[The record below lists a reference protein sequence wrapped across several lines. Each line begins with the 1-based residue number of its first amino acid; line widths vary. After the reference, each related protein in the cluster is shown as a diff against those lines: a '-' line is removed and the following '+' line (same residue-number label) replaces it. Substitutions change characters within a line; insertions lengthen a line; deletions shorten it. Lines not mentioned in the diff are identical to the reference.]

1 MRGSEGQ
8 ARSNGA
14 PDSLHCA
21 READGQCAMKTRL
34 LEDIDENGSAA
45 PPLERAGG
53 AARAPSLAD
62 TTTPNPAHAARKNP
76 GPPDRADTAA
86 PRFAPQ
92 PPGFHDRQADPAT
105 DPPRPPAA
113 AIPPLDGTSPFAAD
127 GPDWLA
133 ARLQEDAALRDEPE
147 WNSLW
152 KRRLVAWGG
161 AAVLLALTA
170 AAGLWMV
177 QESRV
182 EGALVVVANTSPP
195 VLPAT
200 ATASTP
206 HPPAQAEPAP
216 GAAPP
221 MPASA
226 AAAGSVTPREPEPSR
241 EPASPRH
248 RKVASAQ
255 PKPAAPEKQEPS
267 ARLRREETLMQCRAH
282 GYDERQCLELSCVMT
297 RFGLACRG

>member
-1 MRGSEGQ
+1 
-8 ARSNGA
+8 
-14 PDSLHCA
+14 
-21 READGQCAMKTRL
+21 MKTRL

-45 PPLERAGG
+45 PLLERPGG
-53 AARAPSLAD
+53 AVRARSLAD
-62 TTTPNPAHAARKNP
+62 ATAPNPAHAVRKDP
-76 GPPDRADTAA
+76 GPPGRADTAE

-92 PPGFHDRQADPAT
+92 PPGFQAGLHVPRADPPT
-105 DPPRPPAA
+105 DPQPSPAA
-113 AIPPLDGTSPFAAD
+113 GTSPLAAD

-133 ARLQEDAALRDEPE
+133 ARLQEDATLRDEPE

-152 KRRLVAWGG
+152 KRRLVAWSG
-161 AAVLLALTA
+161 AAVLLALGA

-182 EGALVVVANTSPP
+182 EGALVVMANTSPP

-200 ATASTP
+200 ATAGASAA
-206 HPPAQAEPAP
+206 HRPAPAEPA
-216 GAAPP
+216 AAAAAALA
-221 MPASA
+221 PASA
-226 AAAGSVTPREPEPSR
+226 AAAVSVTPREPEPSR
-241 EPASPRH
+241 EPAAPRH

-255 PKPAAPEKQEPS
+255 PKLAAPEKQQSS

-282 GYDERQCLELSCVMT
+282 GYDERQCLERSCVMT